1 MRRRHDAAAPDDG
14 WTSEVSSSLALA
26 GFLSLVFV
34 GFTLLAMGPL
44 ISLDAYFNLAPPP
57 HGWLPALHVMDRIGQ
72 RAVALPV
79 LTVATLACCRARR
92 SWRPAWLVAASVF
105 SLNLLMLI
113 LKVGLG
119 RGQPEAANPSFFVG
133 GMAYPSGHTG
143 NIVLVY
149 GLAVYL
155 VGRYRR
161 SGHVTRFLLW
171 GLVTLL
177 SVTMVVTSLTL
188 NWHWFA
194 DLIAGL
200 LVGGVV
206 LELTIAADAALPEDA
221 LHAGPWQVA
230 RRVRRWLTGLR
241 RPARPRRTS
250 ALEATPVPDPPVRED
265 VPLLDVAP
273 DLEPDLEAGL
283 REPVPP
289 APRYRDL
296 T

>member
-1 MRRRHDAAAPDDG
+1 MRRRHGAAAPDDG
-14 WTSEVSSSLALA
+14 WTSEVSSALALA

-57 HGWLPALHVMDRIGQ
+57 HGWLSVLHVMDRIGQ

-79 LTVATLACCRARR
+79 LTVATLACCRARH

-155 VGRYRR
+155 LGRYRVV
-161 SGHVTRFLLW
+161 GQATRLLLW
-171 GLVTLL
+171 GLVILL
-177 SVTMVVTSLTL
+177 SMTMVVTSLTL

-206 LELTIAADAALPEDA
+206 LEVTIAADAALPEDA
-221 LHAGPWQVA
+221 LRRGPWQVA
-230 RRVRRWLTGLR
+230 RDVRRWLTGLR
-241 RPARPRRTS
+241 RPAPAPR
-250 ALEATPVPDPPVRED
+250 
-265 VPLLDVAP
+265 AP
-273 DLEPDLEAGL
+273 DLDEAPAPEPGLREPDLRP

-289 APRYRDL
+289 APRHPDL
-296 T
+296 S